1 MLFKAWCDCSKPL
14 KCQEGEQASVKQDD
28 EVGGAQKSLGIKQ
41 S

>member
-14 KCQEGEQASVKQDD
+14 KCQGEQASVKQDD